1 MNATTSFRPVYTII
15 CSLLLLVAGC
25 SIFDSDVVVYS
36 TPGPGSERYTPPD
49 YGDYIVA
56 VAISGGGS
64 RSAVFAAAVMKELYR
79 QVKLPDGRSIVD
91 EIDVMSG
98 VSGGSLASAYW
109 CVKKPE
115 KPSTDT
121 EAYDAF
127 CDSYCADMKK
137 NIEAK
142 VIIRPFQ
149 FYRNFLKP
157 GEKGYLLRSALDD
170 LFFSGVTFGRL
181 ARREEEHA
189 CPVLIMNGTILDT
202 GGKFLFTN
210 LPRAQFDLGRT
221 IRSDYGD
228 AGIVKSGLP
237 IDDDITGTLTCDD
250 IGLSI
255 TDMEISRGVTGS
267 AGVPLLVGPVIL
279 MAQRVF
285 ENLAHAF
292 LHIYDGGIADNVGV
306 ETLMEH
312 LMVRTS
318 DPIRH
323 HRGAMVIIIDAGI
336 ALDPRHTAS
345 RYQDL
350 SAGLIANRTLDIY
363 IYREKYFI
371 YRTIMFY
378 QKQLKGME
386 HIDFVLVTPYLSG
399 DEAIIKTFESTPT
412 RFRIEEA
419 QADALDRA
427 AEIAVGKVRD
437 RILGDFETG
446 LPPVR

>member
-1 MNATTSFRPVYTII
+1 MFLLL
-15 CSLLLLVAGC
+15 CLLLLICAGC
-25 SIFDSDVVVYS
+25 SIFSSDVVVYS
-36 TPGPGSERYTPPD
+36 IPAPDSERYAPPD

-64 RSAVFAAAVMKELYR
+64 RSSVFAAAVMKELYR
-79 QVKLPDGRSIVD
+79 QVKLADGGSIID

-115 KPSTDT
+115 KTSIDT
-121 EAYDAF
+121 ESYDAF
-127 CDSYCADMKK
+127 FGSYCTDMKR
-137 NIEAK
+137 NIEAE
-142 VIIRPFQ
+142 VIVRPFQ

-157 GEKGYLLRSALDD
+157 GEKGYLLRSALDE
-170 LFFSGVTFGRL
+170 LFFSGVTFGEL
-181 ARREEEHA
+181 AQRERQRT

-210 LPRAQFDLGRT
+210 LPRSQFDLGRT
-221 IRSDYGD
+221 IDADYRD
-228 AGIVKSGLP
+228 VGIVKSGLP

-255 TDMEISRGVTGS
+255 ADMEVSRGVTGS

-306 ETLMEH
+306 ETVMEH
-312 LMVRTS
+312 LLVRMS
-318 DPIRH
+318 EPPRR
-323 HRGAMVIIIDAGI
+323 HRGGMVIIIDAGI
-336 ALDPRHTAS
+336 ALDPRHTIS
-345 RYQDL
+345 KYQDL
-350 SAGLIANRTLDIY
+350 KASLIANRTLDIY

-378 QKQLKGME
+378 QKQMEGMDN
-386 HIDFVLVTPYLSG
+386 IDFVLITPYLA
-399 DEAIIKTFESTPT
+399 DDTAIIETFESTPT
-412 RFRIEEA
+412 RFKIKDA
-419 QADALDRA
+419 QADALERA
-427 AEIAVGKVRD
+427 AVIAVGKVKD
-437 RILGDFETG
+437 RIRADFEG
-446 LPPVR
+446 GSDSAR